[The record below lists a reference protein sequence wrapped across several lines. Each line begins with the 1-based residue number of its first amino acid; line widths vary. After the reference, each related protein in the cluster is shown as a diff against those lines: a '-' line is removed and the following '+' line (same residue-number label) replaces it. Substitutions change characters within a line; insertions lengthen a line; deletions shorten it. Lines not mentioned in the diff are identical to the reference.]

1 MKDDSLIVETEDTE
15 EERFT
20 DTICALN
27 EVWMECSSCERECGK
42 PMEPC
47 DRMCHPPRC
56 QCPEHSGYGRN
67 NKGECVYCPN

>member
-1 MKDDSLIVETEDTE
+1 MKDDSLIVGTEETE

-42 PMEPC
+42 PLEPC
-47 DRMCHPPRC
+47 DKMCHPARC

-67 NKGECVYCPN
+67 DQGECVYCPN